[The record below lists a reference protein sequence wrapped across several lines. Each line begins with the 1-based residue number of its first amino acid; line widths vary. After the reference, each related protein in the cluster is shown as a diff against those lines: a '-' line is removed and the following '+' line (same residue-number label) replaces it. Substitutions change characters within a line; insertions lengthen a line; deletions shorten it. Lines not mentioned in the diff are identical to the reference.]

1 MDKKNLQRCHSYSW
15 VNIFNI
21 FLHHLQI
28 NLMFFFY
35 SNICGCIYNWVQ
47 LNSIIVIKERARV
60 QDIWDEQDIWHE
72 LVTWDSKNR
81 KSWSKE
87 NYACTFLFY
96 CIYNNKTNQLNDNSF
111 VDYIWSCR
119 KHNPKHMI
127 ISVYYTSNS

>member
-1 MDKKNLQRCHSYSW
+1 MDKKNLQRCHLYSW

-47 LNSIIVIKERARV
+47 LNSIIFIKERARV
-60 QDIWDEQDIWHE
+60 QDIWDEQ
-72 LVTWDSKNR
+72 VMWDSKNR

-87 NYACTFLFY
+87 NYSCTFLFY
-96 CIYNNKTNQLNDNSF
+96 LSIIIKPTNLMTTVLWIVYEVAGNIIQS
-111 VDYIWSCR
+111 IWSSQSTIPQIL
-119 KHNPKHMI
+119 KA
-127 ISVYYTSNS
+127 